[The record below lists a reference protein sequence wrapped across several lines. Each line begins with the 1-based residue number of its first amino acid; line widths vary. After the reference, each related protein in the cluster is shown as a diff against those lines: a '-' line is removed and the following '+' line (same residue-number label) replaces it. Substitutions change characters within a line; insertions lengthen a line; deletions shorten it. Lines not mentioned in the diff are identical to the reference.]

1 MPSYA
6 HKKLIKKML
15 RIDTLPTDPA
25 EYSEWVGAS
34 AHIEFLKQNARGDE
48 IVIYGS
54 GPYAFI
60 HSIVVPDEALTK
72 ASQDDL
78 LRWSCNP
85 YTSIAS
91 YVSGGGR
98 KDMWIERDG
107 HGRGSEA
114 LDDGTDLI
122 FARTFEG
129 WSGDGRDYIEVN
141 QEYAHLTGIHWRPE
155 EAAYCRFDENGDVR
169 HCVSINIGGG
179 GDDVRLA
186 SFTWDELEEY
196 LTISNSS
203 LVRMFDFTLLKRN
216 EFISWPDHV
225 PEVVH
230 VDSEDFFYRQR
241 HCGNCAYTRG
251 VQIIRPRRAEVEVF
265 KYVVDGWH
273 GKKGKQYVEFLAH
286 DWRNKRLAKISTDP
300 AATTNY
306 FQTEGN
312 SLPFEL
318 SPAFFRPEV
327 LSKYK
332 TDREKYTVKDREVSC
347 RAAWH
352 LRGYDVNEA
361 GQVHAYICDLR
372 LLPYSEQLHWLSF
385 NEEPQTGISERA
397 MTNDFEGQFVTF
409 LHPREEIMAILRRW
423 KDQTV
428 EWWTLRNAELM
439 DRANIPLTASKD
451 EWSEAI
457 MDLSKLIVEG
467 FELKTLR
474 TRLNGLSVSYEG
486 NDQTLALLEK
496 MLNHDRHR
504 DDPFPLKGLRE
515 AQRIRSKIK
524 GHASGSEAAQIARAA
539 IADHGSYKEHFTK
552 LCERVAAELEAV
564 EHHFEVAI

>member
-1 MPSYA
+1 MPNFA
-6 HKKLIKKML
+6 HKKLIEKISK
-15 RIDTLPTDPA
+15 IDTLPNTPA
-25 EYSEWVGAS
+25 EYSEWVGAG
-34 AHIEFLKQNARGDE
+34 AHLEFLRQNARGDE
-48 IVIYGS
+48 IVIYAS

-60 HSIVVPDEALTK
+60 HSIVVPNETLEK

-98 KDMWIERDG
+98 KDIWIERGG

-114 LDDGTDLI
+114 LDEGTDLI

-141 QEYAHLTGIHWRPE
+141 PEYTHLTGIHWRPE
-155 EAAYCRFDENGDVR
+155 ETAYCRFDDNGDIR
-169 HCVSINIGGG
+169 HCVSITIGKG
-179 GDDVRLA
+179 GDDVRLV
-186 SFTWDELEEY
+186 SFTWDEIEEY
-196 LTISNSS
+196 LTISESS
-203 LVRMFDFTLLKRN
+203 LLRMFDFTLLRRN
-216 EFISWPDHV
+216 EFTSWPDV
-225 PEVVH
+225 PEEVH
-230 VDSEDFFYRQR
+230 VETDDFFYRQR
-241 HCGNCAYTRG
+241 HCGSCAYTRG
-251 VQIIRPRRAEVEVF
+251 VQIVRPRRSNGQVF
-265 KYVVDGWH
+265 KDVVDGWS
-273 GKKGKQYVEFLAH
+273 GKKGKQYAEFVAH

-306 FQTEGN
+306 FQAEGN
-312 SLPFEL
+312 DLPFEL

-347 RAAWH
+347 RASWH

-372 LLPYSEQLHWLSF
+372 SLPYSEQLHWLSF
-385 NEEPQTGISERA
+385 NVEPQTGISERA
-397 MTNDFEGQFVTF
+397 ITTDFEGQFVTF
-409 LHPREEIMAILRRW
+409 LHPREKIMAILRRW
-423 KDQTV
+423 KDRKV

-439 DRANIPLTASKD
+439 GRANIPLTASKD

-457 MDLSKLIVEG
+457 MDLSKLVVEG
-467 FELKTLR
+467 FEMRALR
-474 TRLNGLSVSYEG
+474 KRLERLSVSYDKK
-486 NDQTLALLEK
+486 DQTLQLLEK
-496 MLNHDRHR
+496 LLNHDRHK
-504 DDPFPLKGLRE
+504 DDPFPLSGLRE

-524 GHASGSEAAQIARAA
+524 GHASGSEAAEIAKAA
-539 IADHGSYKEHFTK
+539 ISDHGSYKEHFTQ
-552 LCERVAAELEAV
+552 LCARIAAELEAI
-564 EHHFEVAI
+564 ELHFEGNV